1 MRKRLDTLLKRHE
14 EIDAELADPAIE
26 NDIAHLTALTK
37 ERASLDEPY
46 ELYRTY
52 LKTEQDAKDALAL
65 IESGD
70 PDLAEAMKEERKTML
85 KSMEEMEERFKV
97 LLIPVDPNDSKN
109 IIVEIR
115 GAVGGDEAN
124 LFAKDSSSIGSARVS
139 GTLFSNVLME
149 ENLSNPYSVGN
160 TSNKISKDYC
170 RQGGEYIY

>member
-70 PDLAEAMKEERKTML
+70 PDLEK
-85 KSMEEMEERFKV
+85 
-97 LLIPVDPNDSKN
+97 
-109 IIVEIR
+109 
-115 GAVGGDEAN
+115 
-124 LFAKDSSSIGSARVS
+124 
-139 GTLFSNVLME
+139 
-149 ENLSNPYSVGN
+149 
-160 TSNKISKDYC
+160 
-170 RQGGEYIY
+170 Q